1 MQTVCGLEGGRV
13 KGDSN
18 QRFGMRGQGFDADD
32 AEENP
37 DFFRVIRG

>member
-1 MQTVCGLEGGRV
+1 MQSAWLLETGGETNV
-13 KGDSN
+13 LGY
-18 QRFGMRGQGFDADD
+18 ADD